1 VSGVTAPPR
10 PGPALRFAGPQLN
23 PALRSFLS
31 NEAGSGAALLI
42 GTVLAI
48 AWANSPWW
56 ESYFALWHTEVSLH
70 VGGWALEMDLHHVIN
85 DALMAVFFLV
95 LGLEI
100 SREAVS
106 GELRDRRTMLV
117 PTLGAIGG
125 MIIPVAIFLAVNP
138 SGEAARGWG
147 VVMSTD
153 TAFVLGVLALFGPRC
168 PDQLRVFL
176 LTLAVVDDIGAIG
189 VLAVFYTESVDFGPL
204 LVAAALLAVV
214 LLLRWLGVWRL
225 APYVVLTIAMWIA
238 VYESGVH
245 PTLAGVLIGLS
256 ISAKPA
262 PPEQIRRVPLYG
274 RALMESQS
282 AERAQMA
289 ILQASATVSASER
302 MERRLHPWS
311 AYLVIPAFGLANAG
325 VRLTGDVVRDALASP
340 LTIGVIIAL
349 VVGNTLGVFGASWI
363 ALRTGLGVLP
373 GRVRYSHLLGGA
385 ILAGMGFT
393 ISLFITDL
401 AFADQQLRDQ
411 AKIGILVGSFIAA
424 AIGAW
429 IIRWM
434 GERSPLCSP
443 AGDTPPALP
452 PLPWIA
458 PVPPGAVATPA
469 SPASPVAAPVAV
481 PVSIGAAPAQSS
493 SPAQPSSSPASSP
506 SSPEAAAA
514 AGSSSEEPGPSG
526 VDLPDPSQRCEPA
539 APSHEKKDL

>member
-1 VSGVTAPPR
+1 MTAPPR
-10 PGPALRFAGPQLN
+10 PGPALRIATPQLN

-56 ESYFALWHTEVSLH
+56 ESYFALWHTHVSLH

-125 MIIPVAIFLAVNP
+125 MILPIAIFLAVNP
-138 SGEAARGWG
+138 SGDAARGWG

-189 VLAVFYTESVDFGPL
+189 VLAVFYTDSVDVGPL
-204 LVAAALLAVV
+204 IFAAVLLGAV

-225 APYVVLTIAMWIA
+225 APYVFLTIAMWIA

-262 PPEQIRRVPLYG
+262 SPEQIRRVPLYG

-282 AERAQMA
+282 AERAQLA
-289 ILQASATVSASER
+289 VLQAAATVSASER

-325 VRLTGDVVRDALASP
+325 VRLTGDVVADALVSP

-349 VVGNTLGVFGASWI
+349 VAGNTLGIFGASWI

-373 GRVRYSHLLGGA
+373 GRVRYSHLLGGS

-401 AFADQQLRDQ
+401 AFEDQQLRDQ
-411 AKIGILVGSFIAA
+411 AKIGILAGSFIAA

-429 IIRWM
+429 VIRWM

-443 AGDTPPALP
+443 AGDSPPALP
-452 PLPWIA
+452 PLPW
-458 PVPPGAVATPA
+458 VAPA
-469 SPASPVAAPVAV
+469 SPAP
-481 PVSIGAAPAQSS
+481 PAFGMPPLPDQIASTLPS
-493 SPAQPSSSPASSP
+493 ASGVPSSDNTPALSFSSASSASFTSDEVREVDP
-506 SSPEAAAA
+506 GVASPE
-514 AGSSSEEPGPSG
+514 
-526 VDLPDPSQRCEPA
+526 RCEPGDPEGTKSPQEA
-539 APSHEKKDL
+539 KEH